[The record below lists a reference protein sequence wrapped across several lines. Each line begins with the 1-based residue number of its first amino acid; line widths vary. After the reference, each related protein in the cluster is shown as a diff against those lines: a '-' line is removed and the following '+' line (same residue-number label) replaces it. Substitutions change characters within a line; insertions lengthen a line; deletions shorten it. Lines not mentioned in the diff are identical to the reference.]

1 MAGAVVSGMT
11 EDVVGLAG
19 AEVTGGE
26 VGTLEEEGKGL
37 AEVEGWGGGGDV
49 GTGIDVK
56 ISTTSKTEPASTEQ
70 TRQIF
75 KTTRVDT

>member
-1 MAGAVVSGMT
+1 
-11 EDVVGLAG
+11 
-19 AEVTGGE
+19 
-26 VGTLEEEGKGL
+26 LEEEGKGL